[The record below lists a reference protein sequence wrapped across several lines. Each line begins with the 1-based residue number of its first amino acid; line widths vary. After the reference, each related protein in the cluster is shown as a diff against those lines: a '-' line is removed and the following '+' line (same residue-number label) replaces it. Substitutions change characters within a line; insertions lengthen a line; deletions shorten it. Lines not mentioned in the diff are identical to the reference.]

1 MIETIHRMLF
11 PAIDGLRLA
20 IEVAG
25 VLVVGIGFVVTV
37 VRLAREP
44 LLGPA
49 GTHAATRIDLG
60 RFLSMAL
67 EFQLAADIVST
78 TTAPTFE
85 ELAKLGATAAIRTGL
100 NYFLA
105 REQREQREQREAHE
119 THPARG

>member
-1 MIETIHRMLF
+1 MTGVIGRLLF
-11 PAIDGLRLA
+11 PAIDALRLA
-20 IEVAG
+20 IEIAG
-25 VLVVGIGFVVTV
+25 AVVIGIGFAVTV

-67 EFQLAADIVST
+67 EFQLAADILST

-85 ELAKLGATAAIRTGL
+85 ELAKLGATATIRTGL
-100 NYFLA
+100 NYFLG
-105 REQREQREQREAHE
+105 REQREQRDAHE
-119 THPARG
+119 TPPRSG